1 MKGEVMSAIQISK
14 KEKEQRDLK
23 ELRTFYK
30 ALNLTKNGTHKLS
43 RAEKFVRFLRDQKA
57 ISR

>member
-1 MKGEVMSAIQISK
+1 MSAIQISK